1 MISYILKN
9 GGILKYINIPD
20 YENDGYSFFNPSVCV
35 IDDKLIYSIRSAN
48 YDMILR
54 NNFLQLTP
62 LADKISSRLYIFD
75 NVDNPVAKQVIDSNY
90 KGNDFMSGV
99 EDCRLF
105 EYNGDLYGQCSIGIP
120 RGEMKIQVF
129 KFNFQETNITYEECL
144 NIIDQNFNSIEKNW
158 MYIPGTN
165 FEFIYWLNNY
175 KIIYNNNQ
183 YTIDSIGNGDFNL
196 NNLRGSSKLVRY
208 KDGYLCLA
216 HNSQREVS
224 NISGYDDLRY
234 NNYLLFLNKDLDI
247 EKVSP
252 NISFSNSFGS
262 QFAPGLEIFN
272 NKVYITFSVLDC
284 APFEL
289 SFDIELLDSIFEQ
302 QQLFEVVNE
311 DDFTK
316 FITTKNID
324 TYYYKD
330 FFKELNNN
338 SLVRTLESII
348 KNK

>member
-9 GGILKYINIPD
+9 GGKIKYINLPD
-20 YENDGYSFFNPSVCV
+20 YKNDRYSFFNPSVCAMG
-35 IDDKLIYSIRSAN
+35 DKLIYSIRSSN

-62 LADKISSRLYIFD
+62 LSDKISSRLCLFD
-75 NVDNPVAKQVIDSNY
+75 SVDSPKLVIDSDY

-105 EYNGDLYGQCSIGIP
+105 EYNGELYGQCSIGAS
-120 RGEMKIQVF
+120 RDEMKIQVF
-129 KFNFQETNITYEECL
+129 KFGVQEGSVTYEECL
-144 NIIDQNFNSIEKNW
+144 NTEDQNFNKVEKNW
-158 MYIPGTN
+158 MYIPDTN

-175 KIIYNNNQ
+175 KIIYNNQ
-183 YTIDSIGNGDFNL
+183 YEFRSIGNGDFNL
-196 NNLRGSSKLVRY
+196 NYLRGSSKLVKY

-234 NNYLLFLNKDLDI
+234 NNYLLYLNKDLVI

-272 NKVYITFSVLDC
+272 DKVYITFSVLDC

-289 SFDIELLDSIFEQ
+289 SFDAGLLDSIFKQ
-302 QQLFEVVNE
+302 QPLLEVVKE

-316 FITTKNID
+316 FLTTKNLDI
-324 TYYYKD
+324 YYYKD

-338 SLVRTLESII
+338 SLVRTLDSII

>member
-9 GGILKYINIPD
+9 GGILKYINIPN
-20 YENDGYSFFNPSVCV
+20 YEYSFFNPSVCTFEN
-35 IDDKLIYSIRSAN
+35 KLIYSIRSSN

-62 LADKISSRLYIFD
+62 LVDKISSELYLFNDI
-75 NVDNPVAKQVIDSNY
+75 DNPDIKRIIGPEY
-90 KGNDFMSGV
+90 KGNYFMNGV

-105 EYNGDLYGQCSIGIP
+105 EYNGDLYGQCSIGDSYNKM
-120 RGEMKIQVF
+120 RIQIF
-129 KFNFQETNITYEECL
+129 KFTFQESDITYNECL
-144 NIIDQNFNSIEKNW
+144 NIINQNFSDLEKNW
-158 MYIPGTN
+158 SYIPDTN
-165 FEFIYWLNNY
+165 FEFIYWLNRY
-175 KIIYNNNQ
+175 KIIYNEGN
-183 YTIDSIGNGDFNL
+183 YIMKSIGSDFNL
-196 NNLRGSSKLVRY
+196 NNLRGSSKLVKY

-216 HNSQREVS
+216 HNAQRYVS
-224 NISGYDDLRY
+224 NISGYDELKY
-234 NNYLLFLNKDLDI
+234 NNYLLYLNQDLDI
-247 EKVSP
+247 EKASS

-262 QFAPGLEIFN
+262 QFSPGLEIFN

-289 SFDIELLDSIFEQ
+289 SFDVELLDSIFEQ
-302 QQLFEVVNE
+302 QPLLEVVNN

-316 FITTKNID
+316 FLTTKNID
-324 TYYYKD
+324 IYYYRD

-338 SLVRTLESII
+338 SLVRTLDSII

>member
-9 GGILKYINIPD
+9 GGKIKYINLPD
-20 YENDGYSFFNPSVCV
+20 YKNDRYSFFNPSVCS
-35 IDDKLIYSIRSAN
+35 IGGKLIYSIRSAN

-54 NNFLQLTP
+54 NNFLQLNQ
-62 LADKISSRLYIFD
+62 LADKISSRLYLFD
-75 NVDNPVAKQVIDSNY
+75 SVDSPKLAIDSDY

-105 EYNGDLYGQCSIGIP
+105 EYKGELYGQCSIGVSQD
-120 RGEMKIQVF
+120 EMKIQVF
-129 KFNFQETNITYEECL
+129 KFGVQEGSVTYEECL
-144 NIIDQNFNSIEKNW
+144 NTEDQNFNKVEKNW
-158 MYIPGTN
+158 MYIPDTN

-175 KIIYNNNQ
+175 KIIYNNQ
-183 YTIDSIGNGDFNL
+183 YEMMSIGNGDFNL
-196 NNLRGSSKLVRY
+196 NYLRGSSKLVKY

-216 HNSQREVS
+216 HNAHRQIS

-234 NNYLLFLNKDLDI
+234 NNYLLYLNKDLVI

-272 NKVYITFSVLDC
+272 DKVYITFSVLDC

-289 SFDIELLDSIFEQ
+289 SFDVGLLDSIFKQ
-302 QQLFEVVNE
+302 QPLLEVVKE

-316 FITTKNID
+316 FLTTKNLDI
-324 TYYYKD
+324 YYYKD

-338 SLVRTLESII
+338 SLVRTLDSII

>member
-20 YENDGYSFFNPSVCV
+20 YKNDGYSFFNPSVCS
-35 IDDKLIYSIRSAN
+35 IGGKLIYSIRSAN

-62 LADKISSRLYIFD
+62 RADKISSRLYFLD
-75 NVDNPVAKQVIDSNY
+75 DLDSQVALPVINSDY

-105 EYNGDLYGQCSIGIP
+105 EYNRELYGQCSIGASRDEI
-120 RGEMKIQVF
+120 KIQVF
-129 KFNFQETNITYEECL
+129 KFGVQDGNVTYEECL
-144 NIIDQNFNSIEKNW
+144 NTEDQNFNKIEKNW
-158 MYIPGTN
+158 MYIPDTN
-165 FEFIYWLNNY
+165 FEFVYWLNNY
-175 KIIYNNNQ
+175 KIIYNNQ
-183 YTIDSIGNGDFNL
+183 YELRSICNGDFNL
-196 NNLRGSSKLVRY
+196 NHLRGSSKLVRY
-208 KDGYLCLA
+208 NDGYLCLA

-224 NISGYDDLRY
+224 NISGYDELKY

-247 EKVSP
+247 EKVSS

-262 QFAPGLEIFN
+262 QFSPGLEIFN

-284 APFEL
+284 TPFEL
-289 SFDIELLDSIFEQ
+289 SFDVGLLDSIFKQ
-302 QQLFEVVNE
+302 QPLLEVVND

-316 FITTKNID
+316 FLTTKNID
-324 TYYYKD
+324 IYYYRD

-338 SLVRTLESII
+338 SLVRTLDSII